1 MFQFVISLNFYLP
14 CERFQWYEILS
25 FNYIFYTHMYI
36 EKTWENPVQIK
47 SNIYYVRIRER
58 KRQRLSLSLLTVEPH
73 FLLEMDT

>member
-1 MFQFVISLNFYLP
+1 
-14 CERFQWYEILS
+14 
-25 FNYIFYTHMYI
+25 MYI

-73 FLLEMDT
+73 FLLEMDTLTLQTIFLWVKLIS